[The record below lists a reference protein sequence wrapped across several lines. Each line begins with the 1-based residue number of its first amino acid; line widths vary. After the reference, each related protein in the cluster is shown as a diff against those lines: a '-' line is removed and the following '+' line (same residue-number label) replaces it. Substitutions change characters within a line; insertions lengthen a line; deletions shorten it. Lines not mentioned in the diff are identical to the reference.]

1 MLIEARHPTPNTSNL
16 IFVIRLHALFV
27 SRRMNSRTCVMVEK
41 RERERDSLDESAWY
55 TVGFSVRASRYARI
69 VSDCSYC
76 EMVREISS

>member
-41 RERERDSLDESAWY
+41 REREGLVRR
-55 TVGFSVRASRYARI
+55 VGLVHGRLFGA
-69 VSDCSYC
+69 C
-76 EMVREISS
+76 ISIRTDR